1 MVKYI
6 TSILVNERV
15 RTELTQ
21 LIDIYTILYDF
32 KNPHM
37 RKLDILM
44 GKLSILYKEII
55 YLLFVGFI
63 YFFFDKLG
71 FIYHAN
77 IFWRTYD
84 YKFLKVK
91 MEDVNKK
98 KQKKVQWKWTTRK
111 VNFSISK
118 NDDISFPDSLS
129 IAVCN
134 LNE

>member
-63 YFFFDKLG
+63 YFFF
-71 FIYHAN
+71 
-77 IFWRTYD
+77 
-84 YKFLKVK
+84 
-91 MEDVNKK
+91 
-98 KQKKVQWKWTTRK
+98 
-111 VNFSISK
+111 
-118 NDDISFPDSLS
+118 
-129 IAVCN
+129 
-134 LNE
+134 